1 MQHPLTQTVNTV
13 QWHRGKNYQPSSSSG
28 LIEQSTQQA
37 KGKTVNSK
45 ITSAVGALAIA
56 VGAAMTVGSGT
67 AAADTVING
76 CTIVDSPTKTRYTNC
91 PGADFTGSDLS
102 QVNLM
107 YANVPDAKFSGAN
120 FGVGRGLHAYGANL
134 SGANFADTD
143 MSNSALNSANLNGAV
158 FKNTKLTSASMTY
171 GTINDADFDGADLN
185 RATVRGSKLDRSSM
199 AGVTLTDADLTGTNL
214 HEVDLRDANLGFANL
229 ENAVLTSTK
238 ISGANFADARI
249 TKTYFNGTEIT
260 PHDIVVPADR
270 PSSGAQIAGANVSW
284 TMPASVAGLT
294 VSNCNPTSGS
304 FFGELGTIVSCQVRN
319 QTTGVQTVGS
329 ATFTVIVTRYED
341 NGGTGSLGSLPFGS

>member
-1 MQHPLTQTVNTV
+1 MRTAKYSSTSC
-13 QWHRGKNYQPSSSSG
+13 WKNYQPSSSSG

-45 ITSAVGALAIA
+45 ITSAVGALAVAI
-56 VGAAMTVGSGT
+56 GTAMTVGSGT
-67 AAADTVING
+67 ATADSVING

-91 PGADFTGSDLS
+91 PGADFTGADLS

-120 FGVGRGLHAYGANL
+120 FGVGRGLHAFGANL
-134 SGANFADTD
+134 SGADFADTD
-143 MSNSALNSANLNGAV
+143 MSKSGLDSANLNGAV
-158 FKNTKLTSASMTY
+158 FKNTKLISASMTY
-171 GTINDADFDGADLN
+171 ATINDADFDGADLT
-185 RATVRGSKLDRSSM
+185 RATIRGSKLDRSSM
-199 AGVTLTDADLTGTNL
+199 AGVALTDADLSGTNL
-214 HEVDLRDANLGFANL
+214 DKVNLRDANLSFANL

-249 TKTYFNGTEIT
+249 TKAYFYGSEIT
-260 PHDIVVPADR
+260 PNNIVVPADR

-284 TMPASVAGLT
+284 TMPAGIAGLT
-294 VSNCNPTSGS
+294 VSNCNPASGS
-304 FFGELGTIVSCQVRN
+304 FFGERGSIVSCQVRN
-319 QTTGVQTVGS
+319 QSTGVQTVGA
-329 ATFTVIVTRYED
+329 ATFTVIVNPYVD